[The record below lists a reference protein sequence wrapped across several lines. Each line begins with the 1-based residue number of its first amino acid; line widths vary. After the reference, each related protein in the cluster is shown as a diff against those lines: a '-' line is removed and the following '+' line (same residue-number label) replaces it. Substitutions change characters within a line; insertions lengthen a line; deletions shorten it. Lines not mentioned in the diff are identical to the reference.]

1 MPLKE
6 INILRRHGRQY
17 VPDLREA
24 VLPEIFRGRPVISGD
39 ITAAEAELVRNLC
52 PVDAVGVDPAAPRPG
67 PLVAGLSGMAQIR
80 CTIDLGKCVF
90 CRECAFALPGK
101 IRFTSDYKISA
112 NTRDRLIVASGMD
125 QPVRLDPDK
134 VRREIRR
141 LFRHALKLRQVSAG
155 GDNSAE
161 MELNAAGNV
170 NFDMGRYGI
179 EFVASPRHADGLVI
193 TGPIPQ
199 NMSEALQIC
208 YDAVPSPKIVVLV
221 GTDAISGGIF
231 SGGAALNREFL
242 TRFPVDLWVPG
253 NPPHPLTFI
262 NGILD
267 LIAPGKGFRKKNG

>member
-24 VLPEIFRGRPVISGD
+24 VLPDIFRGRPVISGD
-39 ITAAEAELVRNLC
+39 ITTAEADMVKKLC
-52 PVDAVGVDPAAPRPG
+52 PVDAVGVDPAAPVPG
-67 PLVAGLSGMAQIR
+67 HLVAGSSGMARIG

-90 CRECAFALPGK
+90 CRECAFVLPGK
-101 IRFTSDYKISA
+101 IRFTNDYKMA
-112 NTRDRLIVASGMD
+112 TNVRDRLIVASGND
-125 QPVRLDPDK
+125 QPLRLDPDK
-134 VRREIRR
+134 VRREIRS

-179 EFVASPRHADGLVI
+179 EFVASPRHADGIVI
-193 TGPIPQ
+193 TGPISQ
-199 NMSEALQIC
+199 NMTEALQIC
-208 YDAVPSPKIVVLV
+208 YDAIPAPKIVILA

-231 SGGAALNREFL
+231 SGSAALNREFL
-242 TRFPVDLWVPG
+242 NNHNVDLFVPG
-253 NPPHPLTFI
+253 NPPHPITFI

-267 LIAPGKGFRKKNG
+267 LIGRR